1 VKCFVLWLLI
11 FAACPQA
18 IASTLPENF
27 VELPDDVQALLL
39 EYAFFDDQVT
49 SHWGQ
54 QASFSSAKAYVKY
67 LDDYLSRARIDFEAG
82 TLVVETLASSEP
94 KKQLK
99 EAIVSALLTP
109 DDPNSVDIY
118 SARDIEANSKP
129 FLLGRVL
136 DRQGKAIKFRWRAQ
150 QFAQY
155 LLDEKLTVIESPQGQ
170 VYRVNIKLQG
180 NHKQVAAKGIK
191 GLVQDASNR
200 FNLPESLILGIIE
213 TESGFNPFAV
223 SHTNAYGLM
232 QIIPSTAGKDV
243 FNLIYKKSGKPSRQ
257 YLFNAKNNITT
268 GSAYLSI
275 LRDRYLRGI
284 KHPTSQLYCI
294 ISAYNSGA
302 GNVFKAFHSNRRKAI
317 ERINSLSVEDVLWR
331 LRKKNPSLEGRR
343 YIEKVLVNQQKHEA

>member
-1 VKCFVLWLLI
+1 MLG
-11 FAACPQA
+11 FAPVSAN
-18 IASTLPENF
+18 TLPKNF
-27 VELPDDVQALLL
+27 VELPEDVQALVL
-39 EYAFFDDQVT
+39 EYAFFNDQV
-49 SHWGQ
+49 SAHWGE
-54 QASFSSAKAYVKY
+54 QASFASATAYVKY

-82 TLVVETLASSEP
+82 TLTVETLANSEP

-109 DDPNSVDIY
+109 DDPNAVDIY
-118 SARDIEANSKP
+118 SASDIQANSKP

-136 DRQGKAIKFRWRAQ
+136 DQQGKAIKFRWRAQ

-155 LLDEKLTVIESPQGQ
+155 VIDDRLQVVESAEGQ
-170 VYRVNIKLQG
+170 LYRVNIKLVG

-191 GLVQDASNR
+191 AWVSQASQR

-232 QIIPSTAGKDV
+232 QIIPSTAGLDV
-243 FNLIYKKSGKPSRQ
+243 FQKVFKKKGKPSRQ
-257 YLFNAKNNITT
+257 YLFNAHNNILT

-302 GNVFKAFHSNRRKAI
+302 GNVFKAFHKNRKKAI
-317 ERINSLSVEDVLWR
+317 ERINNMSVDDVLWR

-343 YIEKVLVNQQKHEA
+343 YIEKVLANQKKHQA